1 MPVSSK
7 IKKSHSDQIFV
18 IMNMTFLT
26 IILLIIIYPLI
37 IVVSSSLSEPQ
48 AVIAGKVWLLPKGFN
63 LNGYKAVFSYQKIL
77 NGFMNTIIYTV
88 GGTLFGVFMTI
99 LAAYPMSRKDL
110 YGKGI
115 LTFIFTFTMLFSG
128 GLIPSYL
135 LNRSLGLVDN
145 RLMMII
151 AGSLSVYNIIIT
163 RTFFRSTLSEEIL
176 EATQIDG
183 CDDFNFFVRFVI
195 PLSSTIIAVLVLF
208 IAVGHW
214 NSYQTAIIYIR
225 TESKLPLQII
235 LRNILILSQTAA
247 LSGDV
252 TLEMAFSGMQDL
264 IKYAL
269 IVVASAPI
277 LMLYPFVQKY
287 FVKGVMIGSLK
298 G

>member
-1 MPVSSK
+1 MPRAMK
-7 IKKSHSDQIFV
+7 IKMSRSDRIFTNV
-18 IMNMTFLT
+18 NYLFLT
-26 IILLIIIYPLI
+26 VVLVVIFYPLI
-37 IVVSSSLSEPQ
+37 IVVSSSFSEPQ
-48 AVIAGKVWLLPKGFN
+48 AVISGKVWLFPVGLNFKG
-63 LNGYKAVFSYQKIL
+63 YQAVFRYQKIIM
-77 NGFMNTIIYTV
+77 GFVNTIIYTV
-88 GGTLFGVFMTI
+88 GGTLFGVSMTL
-99 LAAYPMSRKDL
+99 LAAYPLSRRDL

-135 LNRSLGLVDN
+135 LNKALGLVDN
-145 RLMMII
+145 RMMLVI
-151 AGSLSVYNIIIT
+151 AGSMSVYNIIIT

-183 CDDFNFFVRFVI
+183 CDDFNFFLRFVI

-252 TLEMAFSGMQDL
+252 SLELAFSGMQDL

-277 LMLYPFVQKY
+277 LALYPFVQKY

>member
-1 MPVSSK
+1 
-7 IKKSHSDQIFV
+7 
-18 IMNMTFLT
+18 MTFLT
-26 IILLIIIYPLI
+26 LILIVIAYPLI
-37 IVVSSSLSEPQ
+37 IVVSNSFSDPQ
-48 AVIAGKVWLLPKGFN
+48 AVIAGKIWLLPVGFN
-63 LNGYKAVFSYQKIL
+63 LNGYRAVFKYQKII
-77 NGFMNTIIYTV
+77 NGFLNTILYTT
-88 GGTLFGVFMTI
+88 GGTIFGVVMTV
-99 LAAYPMSRKDL
+99 LAAYPLSRKDF
-110 YGKGI
+110 YGKGVI
-115 LTFIFTFTMLFSG
+115 TFIFTFTMLFSG

-135 LNRSLGLVDN
+135 LNQSLGLVDN
-145 RLMMII
+145 RMMMII

-163 RTFFRSTLSEEIL
+163 RVYFKSTISDEIL

-183 CDDFNFFVRFVI
+183 CDDFRFFTKFVI

-208 IAVGHW
+208 IAVSHW

-225 TESKLPLQII
+225 TESKLPLQIV

-277 LMLYPFVQKY
+277 LLLYPFVQKY

>member
-1 MPVSSK
+1 MQIKSK
-7 IKKSHSDQIFV
+7 IRKSYSDQIFI
-18 IMNMTFLT
+18 IMNMAFLT
-26 IILLIIIYPLI
+26 LILIVVIYPLI
-37 IVVSSSLSEPQ
+37 IVVSSSVSEPQ
-48 AVIAGKVWLLPKGFN
+48 AVISGKVWLLPRGFN
-63 LNGYKAVFSYQKIL
+63 LNGYKAVFSYQKII

-88 GGTLFGVFMTI
+88 GGTLLGVCLSV

-135 LNRSLGLVDN
+135 LNKSLGLVDN
-145 RLMMII
+145 RLMLII

-163 RTFFRSTLSEEIL
+163 RTFFRSTLSDEIL